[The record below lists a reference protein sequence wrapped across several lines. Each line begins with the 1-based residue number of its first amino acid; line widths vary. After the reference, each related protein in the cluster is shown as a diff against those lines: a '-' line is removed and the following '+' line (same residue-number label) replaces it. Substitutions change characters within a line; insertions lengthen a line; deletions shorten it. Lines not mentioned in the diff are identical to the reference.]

1 MSTWPRC
8 CFISSVEDMLV
19 PLDFELLEVESLSLS
34 SIYLSTSG
42 FTPGIDTAIIV
53 APTSAT
59 STQSRLRKAYSKVS
73 SVSSLHLVR
82 Q

>member
-8 CFISSVEDMLV
+8 CFISSVEDILV

-42 FTPGIDTAIIV
+42 LTPGIDTAIIV

-59 STQSRLRKAYSKVS
+59 STQSRLRKA
-73 SVSSLHLVR
+73 
-82 Q
+82 